1 MIKVIHAFIWFSVK
15 KGGGTCDL
23 MYKIVKS
30 QEKHSAL
37 KPGIISSSDYLDNSL
52 VKDLG
57 KTKFIITRKLFN
69 LFNLNLNNPSFKKIY
84 LFKPDIIHMHLFR
97 SLQNIFLYFYCY
109 FTNTPYVIDAHG
121 SVPYWDKDNNKKK
134 LFDFI
139 IGKRIMLNASAW
151 IAESDVGIKEYT
163 DYFPELLEKKID
175 LISPPFGIEEFIN
188 LPKTSREEINE
199 IYEVPKNNKIIS
211 FLGRLHKD
219 KGIEF
224 LLRGISSLL
233 KKRSDITCL
242 LVGSDDGHE
251 INLKKLAKELKIE
264 NNVYFVGFKSGSKK
278 NEILKNSDIVVQL
291 SRFEQGAWAPIEGVL
306 CGTPIIVTRDTGAGE
321 DVARLDA
328 GYLVEYENIDE
339 FVSNVE
345 YVLSNEVEAKI
356 KTNLARDYI
365 INNLSMDARMNEYI
379 SIYNRCIQVRKI

>member
-1 MIKVIHAFIWFSVK
+1 MIRVIHAFIWFSIK

-23 MYKIVKS
+23 VYKIVKS
-30 QEKHSAL
+30 QEKHPSL
-37 KPGIISSSDYLDNSL
+37 KPSIISSSDHLDNLL
-52 VKDLG
+52 VKDLS
-57 KTKFIITRKLFN
+57 KTKFIITKKIFN
-69 LFNLNLNNPSFKKIY
+69 LFNLNLNNPAFNKIFY
-84 LFKPDIIHMHLFR
+84 FKPDIIHMHLFR
-97 SLQNIFLYFYCY
+97 SLQNFFLYLYCF

-121 SVPYWDKDNNKKK
+121 SVPYWDKDSFKKK
-134 LFDFI
+134 LFDFV

-163 DYFPELLEKKID
+163 DYFPQLLKKKID
-175 LISPPFGIEEFIN
+175 LISPPFGIDEFTN
-188 LPKTSREEINE
+188 LPKTSRSEINQ
-199 IYEVPKNNKIIS
+199 IYAIPKDNKIIS

-219 KGIEF
+219 KGIDF

-233 KKRSDITCL
+233 KKRTDITCL

-251 INLKKLAKELKIE
+251 ISLKKLAKELNIE
-264 NNVYFVGFKSGSKK
+264 NNVHFVGFKSGPKK

-345 YVLSNEVEAKI
+345 YIFDNEIEANN

-379 SIYNRCIQVRKI
+379 SIYNRCMEEKKI